1 MTTTAM
7 RVIAQPVSLEATQ
20 KAMNE
25 LIQPGTPRGKLAF
38 YFSACT
44 IQTRLS
50 ATAKHAQVLRGY
62 ADRPLPMNRDELRAL
77 LPGIMNSQLSTL
89 YSIERLWNDGVI
101 HFNTGDSFASQF
113 AWRESMTAA
122 IPGMGHKTVSFALH
136 IFNPSG
142 CLLLTVD
149 CWHIRRIRGLGTNES
164 LTRSKYL
171 AIEQT
176 LRDDIACLA
185 MEEGQGFWLISYAA
199 CLWERTRQGYGASE
213 CEDGDYQSHAD
224 LSCYV

>member
-20 KAMNE
+20 KAMEE
-25 LIQPGTPRGKLAF
+25 LIQPSTPRGKLAF

-50 ATAKHAQVLRGY
+50 VTAKYAQVLRSY
-62 ADRPLPMNRDELRAL
+62 ADRPLPVNRDELRAL
-77 LPGIMNSQLSTL
+77 LPGIMSSQLSTL
-89 YSIERLWNDGVI
+89 YSIERLWNAGII
-101 HFNTGDSFASQF
+101 HFNTGNTFQNQF
-113 AWRESMTAA
+113 DWRETMCAA

-136 IFNPSG
+136 IFNPGG
-142 CLLLTVD
+142 CLLLTID

-171 AIEQT
+171 AIEQL

-199 CLWERTRQGYGASE
+199 CLWERTRQSYGASE
-213 CEDGDYQSHAD
+213 CEVGGYQSHAD